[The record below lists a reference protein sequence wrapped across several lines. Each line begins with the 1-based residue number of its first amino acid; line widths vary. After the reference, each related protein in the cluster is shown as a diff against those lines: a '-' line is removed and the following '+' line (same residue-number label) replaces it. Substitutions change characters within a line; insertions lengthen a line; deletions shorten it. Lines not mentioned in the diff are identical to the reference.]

1 MLNFMIQKQAG
12 RGMWTAAVI
21 LKKIITMKVIM
32 ILKKDGSETE
42 IHEERINMNDQWKGV
57 D

>member
-1 MLNFMIQKQAG
+1 
-12 RGMWTAAVI
+12 MWTAAVI

-42 IHEERINMNDQWKGV
+42 IHEERINMDDQWKGV